1 MKILDFDIEAD
12 GYLRDATIVWC
23 CVGRLSDTQ
32 EWIVYHV
39 DTEEEVHYP
48 KNSRRVS
55 LEEFLGYFEE
65 YTPSAYNSLGY
76 DLPLLNKLHGF
87 SYDVNKVID
96 PLIMSR
102 LSFPDREGHSIKDW
116 GEKFRLYKGEHND
129 FSKFS
134 NEMLQYCFQ
143 DTRILIKA
151 REFLEKEM
159 SDWDWSESLKL
170 EKNIQFV
177 QTKQELHGVLFDK
190 QKAEELLGKIESE
203 VKDLETTIISEIPMH
218 YKDEG
223 EVRKVFNKDGSY
235 TLSVKNWL
243 GKEEEC
249 TNVVSY

>member
-1 MKILDFDIEAD
+1 MRVLDFDIEAD
-12 GYLRDATIVWC
+12 DYLRDATIIWC
-23 CVGRLSDTQ
+23 CVGRLSDTG
-32 EWIVYHV
+32 EWVIYHV
-39 DTEEEVHYP
+39 DTKEVVEYP

-55 LEEFLGYFEE
+55 LGEFLFLLEE
-65 YTPSAYNSLGY
+65 YVPSAYNSLGY

-87 SYDVNKVID
+87 VYDVNKVID

-102 LSFPDREGHSIKDW
+102 LSFPDREGHSIKGW
-116 GEKFRLYKGEHND
+116 GEKFKLYKGEHND

-159 SDWDWSESLKL
+159 SDWDWAESLKL

-190 QKAEELLGKIESE
+190 EKAEVLLDTINTE
-203 VKDLETTIISEIPMH
+203 VRSLETTIISEIPMS

-223 EVRKVFNKDGSY
+223 EVKKVFNKDGSY

-243 GKEEEC
+243 G
-249 TNVVSY
+249 VA